1 MNACP
6 ACEKA
11 KTEPLTSLVRASCRG
26 CAIRELARSP
36 LYHQASMLESW
47 RGADYRKALA
57 QVFGD
62 AWRDGHDLVKKERAR
77 QKEAAGVVL

>member
-1 MNACP
+1 MSVCP

-11 KTEPLTSLVRASCRG
+11 KANPLSPFVKAG
-26 CAIRELARSP
+26 CVGCGIRELARSP

-57 QVFGD
+57 ALAGD
-62 AWRDGHDLVKKERAR
+62 RWREMHALVKAERER
-77 QKEAAGVVL
+77 QKAAAAA

>member
-11 KTEPLTSLVRASCRG
+11 KTQPLTALTRAACRG

-47 RGADYRKALA
+47 RGADYREALA

-62 AWRDGHDLVKKERAR
+62 AWRDGHELVKKERAR
-77 QKEAAGVVL
+77 QKDAAGVTL